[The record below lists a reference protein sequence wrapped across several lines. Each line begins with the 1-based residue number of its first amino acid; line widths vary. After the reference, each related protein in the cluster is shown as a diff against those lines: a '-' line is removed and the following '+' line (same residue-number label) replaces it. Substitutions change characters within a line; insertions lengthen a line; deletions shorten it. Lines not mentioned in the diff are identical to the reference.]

1 MILKEKDKLLVGK
14 FLKEIPA
21 FRNLSDKRVEQ
32 IINDFTIRTFH
43 AGETVFYQTD
53 KSTDMYIILE
63 GKVKV
68 TLLSEEGDEFV
79 LTDLNQGDFFGE
91 MSLIDGNPR
100 SASVIAEEDSTFAV
114 LERNRF
120 LDAIKEDPEIA
131 IDLLKSL
138 VQRLRNA
145 TEREESLAFLAVH
158 QRLVKLFM
166 KLIKDEGK
174 KKKNGFYLI
183 KKRTHKEIAE
193 RIGASRE
200 SISKVVKRLVSG
212 NLIAENGDTFLLS
225 PDLFEDI
232 DELTD

>member
-14 FLKEIPA
+14 FLKRIPA
-21 FRNLSDKRVEQ
+21 FGNLSDKRVDQ
-32 IINDFTIRTFH
+32 IINDFTIRTFR

-53 KSTDMYIILE
+53 MSTDMYIILE
-63 GKVKV
+63 GRVKV

-91 MSLIDGNPR
+91 LSLIDGNPR

-120 LDAIKEDPEIA
+120 LDAIKEDPDIA

-138 VQRLRNA
+138 VQRLRTA

-158 QRLVKLFM
+158 QRLVKLFT

-174 KKKNGFYLI
+174 KQKNNFYLL

-200 SISKVVKRLVSG
+200 SVSKVIKKLVSG
-212 NLIAENGDTFLLS
+212 NLIIEGGDVFLLS

-232 DELTD
+232 EEPTD

>member
-32 IINDFTIRTFH
+32 IINDFTIHTFR

-79 LTDLNQGDFFGE
+79 LTDLNPGDFFGE

-100 SASVIAEEDSTFAV
+100 SASVTAEEDSIFAV

-158 QRLVKLFM
+158 QRLVKLFK

-200 SISKVVKRLVSG
+200 SISKVIKRLVSG
-212 NLIAENGDTFLLS
+212 NLITENGDLFMLS
-225 PDLFEDI
+225 PKLFEDI

>member
-1 MILKEKDKLLVGK
+1 MILKETDKLLVGK
-14 FLKEIPA
+14 FLKRIPA
-21 FRNLSDKRVEQ
+21 FGNLSDRRVDQ
-32 IINDFTIRTFH
+32 IINDFTIRTFR

-53 KSTDMYIILE
+53 MSTDMYIILE
-63 GKVKV
+63 GRVKV

-100 SASVIAEEDSTFAV
+100 SASVITEEDSTFAV

-131 IDLLKSL
+131 LDLLKSL

-166 KLIKDEGK
+166 KLIRDEGR
-174 KKKNGFYLI
+174 KKKNDFYLL

-200 SISKVVKRLVSG
+200 SVSKVIKKLVSG
-212 NLIAENGDTFLLS
+212 NLIIEGRDVFLLS

-232 DELTD
+232 EEPTD

>member
-32 IINDFTIRTFH
+32 IINDFTICTFH

-53 KSTDMYIILE
+53 KSTDMYIILA

-68 TLLSEEGDEFV
+68 SLLSEEGDEFV
-79 LTDLNQGDFFGE
+79 LTELNQGDFFGE
-91 MSLIDGNPR
+91 ISLIDGNPR

-114 LERNRF
+114 LERTRF

-158 QRLVKLFM
+158 QRLVKLFI

-174 KKKNGFYLI
+174 KTKNGFYLI

-200 SISKVVKRLVSG
+200 SISKVIKRLVSG
-212 NLIAENGDTFLLS
+212 NLITENGELFLLS
-225 PDLFEDI
+225 PDLFKDI

>member
-14 FLKEIPA
+14 FLKKIPA
-21 FRNLSDKRVEQ
+21 FGNLSDKRVNQ
-32 IINDFTIRTFH
+32 IINDFTIHTFH

-53 KSTDMYIILE
+53 TSTDMYIILE

-68 TLLSEEGDEFV
+68 TLLSEEGDELV

-158 QRLVKLFM
+158 QRLVKLFI

-174 KKKNGFYLI
+174 KTKNGFYLI
-183 KKRTHKEIAE
+183 KRRTHKEIAE

-200 SISKVVKRLVSG
+200 SISKVIKRLASG
-212 NLIAENGDTFLLS
+212 NLISEKGDLFLLS
-225 PDLFEDI
+225 PDMFEDI
-232 DELTD
+232 DEFTD